1 MSLLNDA
8 AVASV
13 ISRAPGLCSPVRL
26 PLEGA
31 GSVDVKSEVSAPAA
45 AARIAH
51 VRLDPG
57 KYRFRDANNYW
68 LDLALTS
75 RTSLQGRIV
84 QGASAPRLRRVG
96 SVLMMPAGCSYE
108 FRTPG
113 SEEMCMLCNLSIEL
127 FRTCFGRDLAWTERG
142 LEAGIDLASPR
153 IRALLL
159 RLGEEIREPGLCSDL
174 MIDLI
179 TTQLAIEIGRFC
191 GSTDESQHK
200 GGLAPWRLRL
210 IDERLRAVGAPPTLP
225 ELAKLCNLSVRQ
237 LTRGFQ
243 VSRGCSIGTHMEHAR
258 IIVTKRLLQSDQSIK
273 EVAYAMGYSSPS
285 NFSFAFRR
293 STGMTPIRF
302 RNEVW
307 HHVTANT
314 RAAVAVR

>member
-1 MSLLNDA
+1 MPCGAVLLP
-8 AVASV
+8 
-13 ISRAPGLCSPVRL
+13 PGLA
-26 PLEGA
+26 GA
-31 GSVDVKSEVSAPAA
+31 IDVQSEVHMPAA

-84 QGASAPRLRRVG
+84 RGSSAPRLRRVG
-96 SVLMMPAGCSYE
+96 SVLMMPAGYSYE
-108 FRTPG
+108 FRTLG
-113 SEEMCMLCNLSIEL
+113 SDELCMMCNLSVEL
-127 FRTCFGRDLAWTERG
+127 FRTCFDRDLVWTERG

-153 IRALLL
+153 ISALLL
-159 RLGEEIREPGLCSDL
+159 KLGEEIREPGLCSEV

-179 TTQLAIEIGRFC
+179 TTELAIEIGRFC
-191 GSTDESQHK
+191 GTTDEGPHK
-200 GGLAPWRLRL
+200 GGLAAWRLRL
-210 IDERLRAVGAPPTLP
+210 IDERLRAVGAPPTLR
-225 ELAKLCNLSVRQ
+225 ELASLCNLSVRQ

-243 VSRGCSIGTHMEHAR
+243 VSRACSIGTHMEHAR
-258 IIVTKRLLQSDQSIK
+258 ITVTKRLLQSDQSIK

-307 HHVTANT
+307 RHVVANP
-314 RAAVAVR
+314 RPAVAVR